1 MSTRIL
7 RTDYGDV
14 EYSLRGQGQPLL
26 FVHGGHGNC
35 QETLFHKGF
44 DPHRFCLLTPSR
56 PGYGNTPLGN
66 NQSPFA
72 AARLLAALL
81 DELQLTQV
89 IVIGI
94 SAGGLTA
101 LALAAGF
108 PQHVSKLILL
118 SALTQKWLTP
128 RDLRYW
134 QGKTLFAP
142 AVETYT
148 WALFNALYAGRP
160 GPLART
166 LFAQLSTYRPLHVLD
181 EEVQELQAM
190 LRRQRSGRG
199 FSNDLDQDLDEA
211 TLRQISCPT
220 LVLHGRYDQQ
230 VSLEHPH
237 HAQATIRGAILH
249 LYENRWGHLLWLGPE
264 SRAPI
269 AEALR
274 FIQR

>member
-1 MSTRIL
+1 L
-7 RTDYGDV
+7 
-14 EYSLRGQGQPLL
+14 
-26 FVHGGHGNC
+26 
-35 QETLFHKGF
+35 
-44 DPHRFCLLTPSR
+44 
-56 PGYGNTPLGN
+56 
-66 NQSPFA
+66 A

-89 IVIGI
+89 VVIGI

-108 PQHVSKLILL
+108 PQKVSKLILL

-142 AVETYT
+142 GVETYT
-148 WALFNALYAGRP
+148 WALFNALYAGLP

-166 LFAQLSTYRPLHVLD
+166 MFAQLSTYRPIHVADD
-181 EEVQELQAM
+181 EVVELQAM
-190 LRRQRSGRG
+190 LGRQRSGWG
-199 FSNDLDQDLDEA
+199 FRNDLDQDLDEA
-211 TLRQISCPT
+211 TLRQICCPT

-230 VSLEHPH
+230 VALEHPL

-249 LYENRWGHLLWLGPE
+249 LYENRWGHLLWLGRE
-264 SRAPI
+264 SQGPI
-269 AEALR
+269 ADALR